1 MTDIVQIHVI
11 DDDDSVRDSLTFL
24 FECADY
30 QVRAWPSGDA
40 FLNTQPPLEN
50 SVIVTDVRMPGING
64 VELVTRLKDQGNSV
78 PVIMITGHADVPLA
92 IQAMKAGVADFIE
105 KPFEDS
111 ALLSAVQEAFARMNA
126 KGSLTI
132 ERETILARLAS
143 LSHRESEVLDGLV
156 DGKANKA
163 IAYDLQISAR
173 TVEVYRANLMT
184 KMHAQTLSDLV
195 KMVMITKLAS

>member
-30 QVRAWPSGDA
+30 LVRAWPSGDA

-64 VELVTRLKDQGNSV
+64 VELVTRLKEQGNSV
-78 PVIMITGHADVPLA
+78 PVIVITGHADVPLA

-111 ALLSAVQEAFARMNA
+111 ALLSAVQEAIARMNA